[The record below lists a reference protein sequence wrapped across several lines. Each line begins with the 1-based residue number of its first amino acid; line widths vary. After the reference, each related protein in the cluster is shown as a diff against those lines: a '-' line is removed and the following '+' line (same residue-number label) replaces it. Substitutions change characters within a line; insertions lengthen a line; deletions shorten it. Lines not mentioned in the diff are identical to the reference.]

1 MEDKLFLKLK
11 NGDVHFIDDFVDFNM
26 FMESIDGFL
35 EHHETA
41 AHYTTQ
47 FFRLSVDRGNA
58 LAFHVNELVC
68 VYLERNTKVDESSNE
83 RTQETR
89 KETELKESS

>member
-1 MEDKLFLKLK
+1 MEDKIFLKLK
-11 NGDVHFIDDFVDFNM
+11 NGDVHYIDNFVDFNM

-47 FFRLSVDRGNA
+47 FFRLSVDGGNA
-58 LAFHVNELVC
+58 LAFHVNELVS
-68 VYLERNTKVDESSNE
+68 VYLERNTKADEPSSE

-89 KETELKESS
+89 KETE